1 MYIVVSVWFSRSDND
16 GCGHWVCVL
25 DISNDL
31 VNAINYTEDT
41 YLLPYS
47 MKILKIGIP
56 KILTVIVLVMEQFG
70 FPMQ

>member
-1 MYIVVSVWFSRSDND
+1 M
-16 GCGHWVCVL
+16 CVL

-47 MKILKIGIP
+47 IKILKIGIP

-70 FPMQ
+70 FPIQ